1 MTDVAFQN
9 LEEKVMKVVA
19 NYEQVCAELTSTR
32 SQLQTVTAE
41 NVSLKQKCDTLN
53 QQCESLK
60 AQCDKM
66 NQQTDSYIRKLT
78 DLGNLLDSVD
88 GVPSETT
95 QSDNVVVSPTLLA
108 MKPQLVGNQG

>member
-19 NYEQVCAELTSTR
+19 NYEQVCTEVTSLR

-41 NVSLKQKCDTLN
+41 NVSLKQKCETLS
-53 QQCESLK
+53 QQCDSLK
-60 AQCDKM
+60 NEREKM
-66 NQQTDSYIRKLT
+66 NLQNDNYIQKLT
-78 DLGNLLDSVD
+78 DLSKLLDTVD
-88 GVPSETT
+88 GVQSDDT
-95 QSDNVVVSPTLLA
+95 QRDNVVVSPTLLA